1 MESELF
7 GFTPGLGGAG
17 GVVVVTA
24 VGTYVPSFSTTY
36 FLVVLWFGHSHDN
49 SSPLLKSHNGA
60 GPLRLKAQTQ
70 ERL

>member
-17 GVVVVTA
+17 GGVVTA

-36 FLVVLWFGHSHDN
+36 FLVELWFGHSHDS